1 MAIMMTHPIH
11 GTTFAIGGEV
21 EWNKANG
28 WKVYVPPVVKVE
40 TVATPAPQVPEAVKV
55 VVGEPEKRKPGR
67 PPAK

>member
-1 MAIMMTHPIH
+1 MAIKMVHEIH

-40 TVATPAPQVPEAVKV
+40 TVATPVVPKAETVQVE
-55 VVGEPEKRKPGR
+55 EPEKRKPGR
-67 PPAK
+67 PPSK